1 MRLFDDLRGSPLV
14 DFDAFDVF
22 DVFDVC
28 SKVQRKSRK
37 AWTRLPREKRTSLS
51 RGLFDINLRSLGIE
65 VV

>member
-1 MRLFDDLRGSPLV
+1 MKLFHDLRGSPLV

-22 DVFDVC
+22 NVC

-37 AWTRLPREKRTSLS
+37 AWTRLSREKRTSLS
-51 RGLFDINLRSLGIE
+51 RGLLDINLRSLGIE

>member
-22 DVFDVC
+22 NVC

-37 AWTRLPREKRTSLS
+37 AWTRLSREKRTSLS
-51 RGLFDINLRSLGIE
+51 RGLLDINLRSLGIE